1 MLSRRS
7 AVDMMRRPQSLSQDM
22 VSSDV
27 ARARKVR
34 TVLIACGDKAA
45 RVKYWSFFCFAL
57 THKRYRQKTYVDK
70 LHHSSGDAEGARGR
84 LDMIYWQAL

>member
-1 MLSRRS
+1 M
-7 AVDMMRRPQSLSQDM
+7 
-22 VSSDV
+22 
-27 ARARKVR
+27 
-34 TVLIACGDKAA
+34 IACGDKAA
-45 RVKYWSFFCFAL
+45 RVKYWSFFYFAL